1 MNRYDDNTSPRPS
14 LIENSF
20 KTPELL
26 QSSSSLFP
34 TPPSDSDDSYQ
45 KYQIDMLNGML
56 NSF

>member
-45 KYQIDMLNGML
+45 KFQIDMLNGRFL
-56 NSF
+56 YF

>member
-20 KTPELL
+20 KTPEILL
-26 QSSSSLFP
+26 SSTSLFP
-34 TPPSDSDDSYQ
+34 TPPSESDDSYQ
-45 KYQIDMLNGML
+45 KYQIDMLNGKL